1 MVSGCGCAEDVMGFL
16 YMYMLTAELQPR
28 MVWDA
33 VVVAPSV
40 TVLHVFLAGGAAA
53 SFPLEHYSATSFK
66 MGY

>member
-16 YMYMLTAELQPR
+16 YMLTAELQPR

-40 TVLHVFLAGGAAA
+40 TVIHVFLAGGAAA
-53 SFPLEHYSATSFK
+53 SFPL
-66 MGY
+66 